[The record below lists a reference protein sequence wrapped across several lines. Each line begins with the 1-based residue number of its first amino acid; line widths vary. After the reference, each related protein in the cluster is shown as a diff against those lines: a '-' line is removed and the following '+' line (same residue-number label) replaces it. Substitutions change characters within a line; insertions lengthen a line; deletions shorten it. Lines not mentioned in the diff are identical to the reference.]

1 MEQQFVGVGDVLDIE
16 QFHLRVVLGI
26 EMLVHILQHVF
37 DADLLAVADTPHA
50 VELQSLDDGTLQ
62 DEHGCGTRAA
72 DEIGALW
79 TQVRNRQREDAVVVA
94 VQQTDAVR
102 TYQGCPVAF
111 AGVEDT
117 LFEGGALLRL
127 LTEAC

>member
-1 MEQQFVGVGDVLDIE
+1 MEQQFVGIGDVLDIE

-37 DADLLAVADTPHA
+37 DADLLTIADTPHA

-62 DEHGCGTRAA
+62 DKHGCSTRAT

-79 TQVRNRQREDAVVVA
+79 T
-94 VQQTDAVR
+94 
-102 TYQGCPVAF
+102 
-111 AGVEDT
+111 
-117 LFEGGALLRL
+117 
-127 LTEAC
+127 